1 MPNEAFQIQFDPNTR
16 SQLSDLESR
25 YKSTQEKVELIL
37 EQIQQDPFNLPWKHK
52 RLKGEGV
59 RGIFISI
66 KLNDKDRICY
76 RVDPKLV
83 IITVLSILGHY
94 GDH

>member
-1 MPNEAFQIQFDPNTR
+1 MPNEAFQIYFDPSTK
-16 SQLSDLESR
+16 SQLRVLRGR

-52 RLKGEGV
+52 RLKGEGAC
-59 RGIFISI
+59 GIFISI

>member
-1 MPNEAFQIQFDPNTR
+1 MPNETFQIQFDPNTR
-16 SQLSDLESR
+16 SQLRVLRGR
-25 YKSTQEKVELIL
+25 YKITRNKVEIIL
-37 EQIQQDPFNLPWKHK
+37 RQIQQDPFNLPWKHK

-76 RVDPKLV
+76 RVDPKLA